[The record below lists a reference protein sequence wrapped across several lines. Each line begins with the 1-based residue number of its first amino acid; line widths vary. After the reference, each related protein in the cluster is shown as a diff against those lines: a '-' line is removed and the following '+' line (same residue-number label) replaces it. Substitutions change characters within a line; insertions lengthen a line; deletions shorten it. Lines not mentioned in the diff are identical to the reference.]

1 MVFDVFDDSRNI
13 ITGKLGN
20 ESKDLRARPNVLT
33 ILGLPLAP
41 VLLALLAIACSAPI
55 DLQDGSE

>member
-41 VLLALLAIACSAPI
+41 CAASIIGHSMLSTDRSPGWL
-55 DLQDGSE
+55 